1 MIEEFLTMS
10 TTAEQRKPLGIIPI
24 VSAQAEANTNN
35 ANIEDSAE
43 LLAKATMLPI
53 ASAKAEA
60 NTNNPNIEDWAEL
73 LAKAELNNTVQV
85 VQNVPTPPST
95 VDNLTT
101 MVKQL
106 NVADEYVDNDDFDEE
121 GQGHNAHTQT
131 VDWKKEN
138 KEMDKIFESQAAKQL
153 KDLQPFVMPEGFQKQ
168 IKFFDHQKDGLRWL
182 IKQETNAPLNP
193 FVRERQIKDGR
204 AFYDRLTRGRLT
216 QAHAPVKGSI
226 LADDMGLGKTMQT
239 LGLILSNLP
248 KARSPICTLIVC
260 PKTVISNWINQM
272 EDFLT
277 PGRLRV
283 LIYNGTP
290 KQRSKMIQQVIKNNT
305 VDILLS
311 TYETIAAEFEKD
323 RTGLQSI
330 HDCNVKFHRIVLD
343 EAQQIRNPKSRSFR
357 AIQAVSER
365 SEFRLALSGTPFVN
379 KPEDIHSLLAFIGL
393 QPLSDFKT
401 FKLFISEPIKD
412 RKRAGLTRLRAALAY
427 VALRRTKNII
437 PNLNM
442 PEKTIQIRS
451 IDFPEGEH
459 KDIHDVLFLAAQAA
473 FQASI
478 DNNTKSADANVNQA
492 MFSLLLRVRQSCDS
506 GALVSSGHY
515 QVAQEVMGSIKS
527 SKEEHGNATVT
538 AMDGNRMIEHL
549 QNVAKSEKDERLRV
563 HSHSPKVRELL
574 STIKTMGHDEKGVI
588 FSQWTSFLDI
598 IGNALDSGGHTYT
611 RIDGSMGTE
620 ERTQA
625 LRDLNRKEVSGTRFI
640 LCSLKA
646 AGVGINL
653 TRANVCFMMDPWW
666 NASTENQA
674 IDRVHRMG
682 QTRPVRVYRLVMK
695 DTIEERLLN
704 VQKAKSAL
712 GKGTMAKLTVAEEKL
727 AKITSLKDLF
737 QIKSRV
743 NDLDDDFV
751 KNDWY

>member
-1 MIEEFLTMS
+1 MS
-10 TTAEQRKPLGIIPI
+10 TTSEQRKPLGIISI
-24 VSAQAEANTNN
+24 ASAQVEANTNN

-43 LLAKATMLPI
+43 LLAKAKMLPI
-53 ASAKAEA
+53 ASAQAEA
-60 NTNNPNIEDWAEL
+60 NTNIEDSAELLAKVKMLPIASAQAEVNTNNANIEDSDEL
-73 LAKAELNNTVQV
+73 RAKAELNNTVQV
-85 VQNVPTPPST
+85 VQNVPIPPST
-95 VDNLTT
+95 VDNLTA

-106 NVADEYVDNDDFDEE
+106 NVADEYVDNDDFDEEE

-153 KDLQPFVMPEGFQKQ
+153 KDLQPFVMPKGFQKK
-168 IKFFDHQKDGLRWL
+168 ITFFDHQKDGLRWL

-193 FVRERQIKDGR
+193 FVRERQIKEGR

-226 LADDMGLGKTMQT
+226 LADDMGLGKTIQT

-248 KARSPICTLIVC
+248 KARSPICTLVVC

-379 KPEDIHSLLAFIGL
+379 KPEDIHSLLSFIGL

-412 RKRAGLTRLRAALAY
+412 RKRAGEPI
-427 VALRRTKNII
+427 VC
-437 PNLNM
+437 
-442 PEKTIQIRS
+442 
-451 IDFPEGEH
+451 
-459 KDIHDVLFLAAQAA
+459 LFVY
-473 FQASI
+473 
-478 DNNTKSADANVNQA
+478 NVN
-492 MFSLLLRVRQSCDS
+492 
-506 GALVSSGHY
+506 Y
-515 QVAQEVMGSIKS
+515 
-527 SKEEHGNATVT
+527 
-538 AMDGNRMIEHL
+538 
-549 QNVAKSEKDERLRV
+549 
-563 HSHSPKVRELL
+563 
-574 STIKTMGHDEKGVI
+574 
-588 FSQWTSFLDI
+588 
-598 IGNALDSGGHTYT
+598 
-611 RIDGSMGTE
+611 RI
-620 ERTQA
+620 
-625 LRDLNRKEVSGTRFI
+625 V
-640 LCSLKA
+640 LCS
-646 AGVGINL
+646 
-653 TRANVCFMMDPWW
+653 
-666 NASTENQA
+666 
-674 IDRVHRMG
+674 
-682 QTRPVRVYRLVMK
+682 
-695 DTIEERLLN
+695 
-704 VQKAKSAL
+704 
-712 GKGTMAKLTVAEEKL
+712 
-727 AKITSLKDLF
+727 
-737 QIKSRV
+737 
-743 NDLDDDFV
+743 
-751 KNDWY
+751 